1 MDLIKLENLPL
12 NVSEF
17 QNSRNFLACDG
28 LKKNFLKNG
37 LEVGMTTVRNR
48 PEGMRII
55 FRFLFK
61 LINDHFKSEAHYSS
75 FFETMETNSTCH
87 GDLFYD
93 SSCFL
98 DSFFTKVL
106 WYMAHY

>member
-1 MDLIKLENLPL
+1 
-12 NVSEF
+12 
-17 QNSRNFLACDG
+17 
-28 LKKNFLKNG
+28 
-37 LEVGMTTVRNR
+37 MTTVRNR

-75 FFETMETNSTCH
+75 FFETIETNSTCH

-106 WYMAHY
+106 WYMVHY

>member
-1 MDLIKLENLPL
+1 
-12 NVSEF
+12 
-17 QNSRNFLACDG
+17 
-28 LKKNFLKNG
+28 
-37 LEVGMTTVRNR
+37 MTTVRNR

-61 LINDHFKSEAHYSS
+61 LINDQTHYSS
-75 FFETMETNSTCH
+75 FFETIETNSTCH